1 MLAYLFIVLAVA
13 FRFVPHPMAFTPVA
27 AALLFFGARE
37 PRRRAWI
44 PLLLLAGADVVLTKF
59 VYSYAFTADHV
70 VSWVYY
76 AAMIAFG
83 GSFLRNNAKPLR
95 LVIASLTGS
104 TTFFLA
110 SNLAVWA
117 AYPGMYPKNLSG
129 VWMSYVAGLPFFRN
143 EIAGDLFFTAVFFAV
158 PTLMHAFGQGREQT
172 RAA

>member
-1 MLAYLFIVLAVA
+1 MLAYLFIVFAVA
-13 FRFVPHPMAFTPVA
+13 FRFLPHPMAFTPVA
-27 AALLFFGARE
+27 AALLFFGARG

-59 VYSYAFTADHV
+59 VYSYTFTADHV

-76 AAMIAFG
+76 AAMIGFG
-83 GSFLRNNAKPLR
+83 GFFLRDNAKPLR
-95 LVIASLTGS
+95 LVVASLTGS
-104 TTFFLA
+104 VTFFLA

-117 AYPGMYPKNLSG
+117 AYPGMYPKSLGG

-158 PTLMHAFGQGREQT
+158 PVALHALGYSREQT
-172 RAA
+172 RTA